1 MRVARSLLA
10 VAVVATGFVWSTPS
24 AGACTCIPPTDPE
37 VFEGAD
43 AVFEGTV
50 TSYEEISADLGVYT
64 FDVALVYKGLVRET
78 QLVYVPLEDETGCG
92 IVVDQGPAIV
102 FPRVIDSSET
112 RAGFPIGDLA
122 FDICH
127 RSAEPGSLDLDPP
140 VEPVAPIADAST
152 TTTPLLRSTTAAED
166 LAEPVTGGS
175 VLVIGFIAVGVVGA
189 FIASRIARKSRET

>member
-1 MRVARSLLA
+1 MRLARSLLA
-10 VAVVATGFVWSTPS
+10 VAVLATGFVWSTPS
-24 AGACTCIPPTDPE
+24 AGACTCVPPDDPS
-37 VFEGAD
+37 VFDGAD

-50 TSYEEISADLGVYT
+50 TSFEEISADIGVYT

-78 QLVYVPLEDETGCG
+78 QAVYVPLGDETGCG
-92 IVVDQGPAIV
+92 ITVGEGPTVV

-127 RSAEPGSLDLDPP
+127 VSAEPGSLDPSL
-140 VEPVAPIADAST
+140 EPVAPIADAST
-152 TTTPLLRSTTAAED
+152 TTTPLLRPTTAAAD

-189 FIASRIARKSRET
+189 LIASRVAMKSRET